1 MPQRNTS
8 CPSLNFSA
16 SSDGANGREMPEE
29 VSHKR
34 RPNYRC
40 TLRLENQLCRS
51 GFAEI
56 AGIDEAGRGPLAGP
70 VVAAAVIL
78 PPRFT
83 LQDLNDSKQLNL
95 ATREAIYLELIQ
107 HPKIVFGIGVA
118 SVEEIDRVNILQAT
132 YLAMQRAVTS
142 LGRQPQHLLIDGR
155 PVPTFAIPQTAV
167 VDGDAKS
174 RSIAAASVIAKVMR
188 DRIMTAFHE
197 QYPLYEF
204 AQHKGYATPEH
215 LRLLDL
221 HGPCPLHRKS
231 FSPVAQ
237 TLFPFFRAAT
247 NAETNVRKVGRATS
261 RQLPSTERLQ
271 DFVS

>member
-1 MPQRNTS
+1 MPQR
-8 CPSLNFSA
+8 SLSFSSFGELTA
-16 SSDGANGREMPEE
+16 DELLEE
-29 VSHKR
+29 VRPKR
-34 RPNYRC
+34 KPNYRC
-40 TLRLENQLCRS
+40 TLRFENELSRS
-51 GFAEI
+51 GFVDI

-78 PPRFT
+78 PPRFK
-83 LQDLNDSKQLNL
+83 LRDLNDSKQLNP
-95 ATREAIYLELIQ
+95 TVRETIYQELVR
-107 HPKIVFGIGVA
+107 HPGIIFGVGVA
-118 SVEEIDRVNILQAT
+118 SVEEIDQINILQAT

-142 LGRQPQHLLIDGR
+142 LGRHPQHLLIDGR
-155 PVPTFAIPQTAV
+155 PVPTFVIPQTAV

-237 TLFPFFRAAT
+237 TLFPFFRSAT
-247 NAETNVRKVGRATS
+247 NTETNVRKVGRTPS
-261 RQLPSTERLQ
+261 SELPSAERLQ

>member
-1 MPQRNTS
+1 MPQRNKS
-8 CPSLNFSA
+8 YPSLPA
-16 SSDGANGREMPEE
+16 LDGRDLLAE
-29 VSHKR
+29 VTPKP
-34 RPNYRC
+34 RPKYRC
-40 TLRLENQLCRS
+40 TLRFENELFRS
-51 GFAEI
+51 GFVDI

-78 PPRFT
+78 PPRFK
-83 LQDLNDSKQLNL
+83 LRDLNDSKQLNP
-95 ATREAIYLELIQ
+95 TIREAIYLELVQ
-107 HPKIVFGIGVA
+107 HPRIVFGVGVA

-174 RSIAAASVIAKVMR
+174 RSIAAASVIAKVIR

-204 AQHKGYATPEH
+204 AQHKGYATPDH

-221 HGPCPLHRKS
+221 HGPCPLHRRS

-237 TLFPFFRAAT
+237 TLFPFFRSAA
-247 NAETNVRKVGRATS
+247 NAETNVRKVGRAKS